1 MGQALISPG
10 DNRMA
15 TITNRGPYQWQAK
28 VRRKGFPTQTRT
40 FDYKADAEAWARD
53 VENDMDRSVFVD
65 RSLAERETFQDV
77 IDRYL
82 KHETPKHKGALAEE
96 LRLEKFKRDENK
108 LCDHAMANLR
118 TEQFEDYRDRRLKSV
133 KPGTVKRELNL
144 LHSVIEHSRRRLALL
159 ENPVSDVKRPQ
170 VRDERI
176 TRFQKGEEK
185 RLMASLDE
193 CRNEFIKPAVIVA
206 LETAMR
212 RGELLSLKWD
222 DVDFKAKAAQ
232 LHDTK
237 NGEHRDVPLT
247 KVAIAEL
254 RKLKKAHDKK
264 LKEEKV
270 VSLDKRVFPISAES
284 LKNAFERARERAK
297 MEHFNFHDLRHE
309 AISRLFEAGFDAQVV
324 RAVSGHKDM
333 QSLKRYV
340 NLKAADLANMIDQAN
355 SRIKN

>member
-1 MGQALISPG
+1 
-10 DNRMA
+10 MA
-15 TITNRGPYQWQAK
+15 TIEQRGSYQWRAK
-28 VRRKGFPTQTRT
+28 VRRKGFPSQTRT
-40 FDYKADAEAWARD
+40 FDYKAEAEAWARN
-53 VENDMDRSVFVD
+53 VESDMDKGIFVD
-65 RSLAERETFQDV
+65 RSLSERETFKDV

-82 KHETPKHKGALAEE
+82 KNETPKHKGAQAEE
-96 LRLEKFKRDENK
+96 LRLEKFKRDEHK
-108 LCDHAMANLR
+108 LCEYAMANLR
-118 TEQFEDYRDRRLKSV
+118 TEHFEEYRDKRLKTV
-133 KPGTVKRELNL
+133 KPGTIKRELNL

-159 ENPVSDVKRPQ
+159 ENPISDVKRPQ

-176 TRFQKGEEK
+176 TRFQQGEEK
-185 RLMASLDE
+185 RLMTALDE

-212 RGELLSLKWD
+212 RGELLFLKWD
-222 DVDFKAKAAQ
+222 DVDFTAKAAQ

-254 RKLKKAHDKK
+254 KMMKKTRDQK
-264 LKEEKV
+264 LKEDKII
-270 VSLDKRVFPISAES
+270 SLDQRVFPISAES
-284 LKNAFERARERAK
+284 LKNAWERARKRADL
-297 MEHFNFHDLRHE
+297 EHFNFHDLRHE

-340 NLKAADLANMIDQAN
+340 NLKAGDLAKMID
-355 SRIKN
+355 RIKNNI

>member
-1 MGQALISPG
+1 MGHLSFCPG
-10 DNRMA
+10 EVHMA
-15 TITNRGPYQWQAK
+15 TIEQRGPYQWRAK
-28 VRRKGFPTQTRT
+28 VRRKGFPTQSGT
-40 FDYKADAEAWARD
+40 FDYKVEAEAWARD
-53 VENDMDRSVFVD
+53 IEGDMDKRVFVD
-65 RSLAERETFQDV
+65 RSLADRETLKDV

-82 KHETPKHKGALAEE
+82 KNETPKHKGAQAEK
-96 LRLEKFKRDENK
+96 LRLEKFKRDEK
-108 LCDHAMANLR
+108 DLCDYAMANLR
-118 TEQFEDYRDRRLKSV
+118 TEYFEKYRDQRLKIV

-159 ENPVSDVKRPQ
+159 ENPISDVKRPK

-176 TRFQKGEEK
+176 TRFHKGEEE
-185 RLMASLDE
+185 RLLVALDE
-193 CRNEFIKPAVIVA
+193 CRNEFIKPAVIIA

-222 DVDFKAKAAQ
+222 DVDLTAKAAQ

-254 RKLKKAHDKK
+254 RGMKKARDKK
-264 LKEEKV
+264 QKEDKV
-270 VSLDKRVFPISAES
+270 VSLDQRVFPISAES
-284 LKNAFERARERAK
+284 LKNAWERARKRAGL
-297 MEHFNFHDLRHE
+297 EHFNFHDLRHE

-340 NLKAADLANMIDQAN
+340 NLKVSDLAKMLDEAKG
-355 SRIKN
+355 R